1 MTERERLI
9 RLLDKYFGVGDSD
22 FYICNRVKEAFALG
36 TMRLDDFSEID
47 EENTADIA
55 DYLLAKGVILSPVK
69 VGDKVYV
76 NPYTLGYLSFI
87 DYEHCFI
94 HSEHFV
100 IAEVVSIIKTR
111 KQNIIKLKIYNKTT
125 CSPKYKRYPISS
137 IGITVFLTKE
147 DAEKAL
153 KDKKKE

>member
-9 RLLDKYFGVGDSD
+9 RLLDIIIQPGQKT
-22 FYICNRVKEAFALG
+22 LG
-36 TMRLDDFSEID
+36 
-47 EENTADIA
+47 DIA
-55 DYLLAKGVILSPVK
+55 DYLLANGVILSPVK

-76 NPYTLGYLSFI
+76 NPYTWDYLSFS
-87 DYEHCFI
+87 DYEHYFI
-94 HSEHFV
+94 HSEHFL

>member
-9 RLLDKYFGVGDSD
+9 RLLDIIIQPGQKT
-22 FYICNRVKEAFALG
+22 LG
-36 TMRLDDFSEID
+36 
-47 EENTADIA
+47 DIA

-69 VGDKVYV
+69 VGDTVYV
-76 NPYTLGYLSFI
+76 NPYTWDYLSFS

-147 DAEKAL
+147 EAEKAL
-153 KDKKKE
+153 EDKKNNG

>member
-1 MTERERLI
+1 MTDSRRLRNLI
-9 RLLDKYFGVGDSD
+9 NIFID
-22 FYICNRVKEAFALG
+22 
-36 TMRLDDFSEID
+36 SEIYKED
-47 EENTADIA
+47 DIV
-55 DYLLAKGVILSPVK
+55 DYLLANGVILSPVK
-69 VGDKVYV
+69 VGDTVYV
-76 NPYTLGYLSFI
+76 NPYTWDYLSFS

-94 HSEHFV
+94 HSEHFL

-147 DAEKAL
+147 EAEKAL
-153 KDKKKE
+153 EDKKKE

>member
-9 RLLDKYFGVGDSD
+9 RLLDIIIQPGQKT
-22 FYICNRVKEAFALG
+22 LG
-36 TMRLDDFSEID
+36 
-47 EENTADIA
+47 DIA
-55 DYLLAKGVILSPVK
+55 DYLLANGVILSPVK
-69 VGDKVYV
+69 VGDAVYV
-76 NPYTLGYLSFI
+76 NPYTWDYLSFS
-87 DYEHCFI
+87 DYEHYFI
-94 HSEHFV
+94 HSEHFL

>member
-9 RLLDKYFGVGDSD
+9 RLLDIIIQPGQKT
-22 FYICNRVKEAFALG
+22 LG
-36 TMRLDDFSEID
+36 
-47 EENTADIA
+47 DIA
-55 DYLLAKGVILSPVK
+55 DYLLANGVILSPVK
-69 VGDKVYV
+69 VGDTVYV
-76 NPYTLGYLSFI
+76 NPYTWDYLSFS
-87 DYEHCFI
+87 DYEHYFI
-94 HSEHFV
+94 HSEHFL

-147 DAEKAL
+147 EAEKAL
-153 KDKKKE
+153 EDKKKE

>member
-9 RLLDKYFGVGDSD
+9 ELLS
-22 FYICNRVKEAFALG
+22 N
-36 TMRLDDFSEID
+36 ID
-47 EENTADIA
+47 YACDNESNLQDRIEFIS
-55 DYLLAKGVILSPVK
+55 DYLLANGVILSPVK
-69 VGDKVYV
+69 VGDTVYV
-76 NPYTLGYLSFI
+76 NPYTWDYLSFI
-87 DYEHCFI
+87 YYEHCFI
-94 HSEHFV
+94 HSEHFL

>member
-9 RLLDKYFGVGDSD
+9 RLLDIIIQPGQKT
-22 FYICNRVKEAFALG
+22 LG
-36 TMRLDDFSEID
+36 
-47 EENTADIA
+47 DIA
-55 DYLLAKGVILSPVK
+55 DYLLANGVILSPVK
-69 VGDKVYV
+69 VGDMVYV
-76 NPYTLGYLSFI
+76 NPYTWDYLSFS
-87 DYEHCFI
+87 DYEHYFI

-153 KDKKKE
+153 EDKKKE

>member
-9 RLLDKYFGVGDSD
+9 ELLS
-22 FYICNRVKEAFALG
+22 N
-36 TMRLDDFSEID
+36 ID
-47 EENTADIA
+47 YACDNESNLQDRIEFIS
-55 DYLLAKGVILSPVK
+55 DYLLANGVILSPVT

-76 NPYTLGYLSFI
+76 NPYTWGYLSFI

-100 IAEVVSIIKTR
+100 ITEVVSIIKTR

>member
-1 MTERERLI
+1 MTERDRVMQTVNGTWEERGWLMN
-9 RLLDKYFGVGDSD
+9 G
-22 FYICNRVKEAFALG
+22 AG
-36 TMRLDDFSEID
+36 TIS
-47 EENTADIA
+47 
-55 DYLLAKGVILSPVK
+55 DYLLANGVILSPVK

-147 DAEKAL
+147 EAEKAL
-153 KDKKKE
+153 EERKKE

>member
-9 RLLDKYFGVGDSD
+9 ELLS
-22 FYICNRVKEAFALG
+22 N
-36 TMRLDDFSEID
+36 ID
-47 EENTADIA
+47 YACDNESNLQDRIEFIS
-55 DYLLAKGVILSPVK
+55 DYLLANGVILSPVK

-76 NPYTLGYLSFI
+76 NPYTWDYLSFS
-87 DYEHCFI
+87 DYEHYFI

-147 DAEKAL
+147 EAEKAL
-153 KDKKKE
+153 EDKKKE